1 MMPVGDGRR
10 GAVVLG
16 HLGQVGLDLMPTRK
30 TDDDQPHALAR
41 NVSERH
47 RA

>member
-1 MMPVGDGRR
+1 
-10 GAVVLG
+10 
-16 HLGQVGLDLMPTRK
+16 MPTRK